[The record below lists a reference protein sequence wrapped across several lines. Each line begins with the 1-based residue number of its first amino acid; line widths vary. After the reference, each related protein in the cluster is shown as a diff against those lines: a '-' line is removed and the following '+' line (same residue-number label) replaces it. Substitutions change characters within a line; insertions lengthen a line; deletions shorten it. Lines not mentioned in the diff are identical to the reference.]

1 MNYQRLLS
9 GSLHNLARFKLRSF
23 FMSIGVVLGVAT
35 LVVGSALGSGA
46 EQKIA
51 DQINQMFGPG
61 TIFVA
66 SNELKMADLDA
77 VEDQVDQVTAVAPR
91 MMLGAK
97 EISYAGTGAQAG
109 VAGYTANAEYV
120 WNRTVTNG
128 RFFKDSDVDR
138 AARVALIGDKLEA
151 ELFGASGAVG
161 EEILVDSVPFEVVGI
176 LEPIGIDPHGEDRD
190 MEVYVPFTTAQRRL
204 ANTDLVGMAKLVVRD
219 ADRVDEV
226 VEDVATVLRERFNIA
241 EGERD
246 TFGLYTSTFADA
258 AGTRMKRMLKVYVAI
273 AAAVVLLVAAVVIAS
288 IMLVV
293 VRERVAEI
301 GLRKA
306 VGATAGSIA
315 TQFLW
320 EATTVSLVS
329 GLLGTAVGFGAAAL
343 FARIY
348 GIPVEVRPLGIA
360 FALGAAVVVGILSG
374 ILPARRAARL
384 DPIEALR

>member
-9 GSLHNLARFKLRSF
+9 SSLRNLARFKLRSF
-23 FMSIGVVLGVAT
+23 FMSIGVILGVAT
-35 LVVGSALGSGA
+35 LVVGSTLGSGA
-46 EQKIA
+46 EQKIS
-51 DQINQMFGPG
+51 DQINRMFGPG

-66 SNELKMADLDA
+66 SNELKVADLDA
-77 VEDQVDQVTAVAPR
+77 IEDRVDQVTAVGPR
-91 MMLGAK
+91 MMLGEK
-97 EISYAGTGAQAG
+97 EISYAGTDAQAG
-109 VAGYTANAEYV
+109 VAGYTANADYV
-120 WNRTVTNG
+120 WNRTVTDG
-128 RFFKDSDVDR
+128 RFFRESDVDR
-138 AARVALIGDKLEA
+138 AARVALIGNKLESK
-151 ELFGASGAVG
+151 LFGMSSGVG
-161 EEILVDSVPFEVVGI
+161 AEILVDSVPFEIVGI

-226 VEDVATVLRERFNIA
+226 VEDVATVLRDRFNID

-258 AGTRMKRMLKVYVAI
+258 AGARMKRMLKVYVAV

-293 VRERVAEI
+293 VRERVAEV

-306 VGATAGSIA
+306 VGATAGAIA
-315 TQFLW
+315 AQFLW

-343 FARIY
+343 FANLY
-348 GIPVEVRPLGIA
+348 AIPMEVRPLGIGIA
-360 FALGAAVVVGILSG
+360 IGASVVVGILSG

-384 DPIEALR
+384 NPIEALR

>member
-1 MNYQRLLS
+1 MNCQRLLRD
-9 GSLHNLARFKLRSF
+9 SLRNVVRFKLRSF
-23 FMSIGVVLGVAT
+23 FMSVGVTLGVAT
-35 LVVGSALGSGA
+35 LVVGSTLGSGA
-46 EQKIA
+46 EQKIT

-61 TIFVA
+61 TIFV
-66 SNELKMADLDA
+66 SSYELKAPDLDA
-77 VEDQVDQVTAVAPR
+77 VEDRVDQVIATGPR
-91 MMLGAK
+91 MLLGEK
-97 EISYAGTGAQAG
+97 EISYAGSNAQAS

-120 WNRTVTNG
+120 WNRTVTDG
-128 RFFKDSDVDR
+128 RFFSVSDIDR

-151 ELFGASGAVG
+151 KLFGRNSGIG
-161 EEILVDSVPFEVVGI
+161 EEILVDSVPFEVVGV

-190 MEVYVPFTTAQRRL
+190 MEVYVPLTTAQRRL
-204 ANTDLVGMAKLVVRD
+204 ANTDLVGTAKLVVRD

-226 VEDVATVLRERFNIA
+226 AEDVAAVLRERFNIA

-246 TFGLYTSTFADA
+246 TFGLYTSRFADA
-258 AGTRMKRMLKVYVAI
+258 SAARMKRMLKVYVAI
-273 AAAVVLLVAAVVIAS
+273 AASVVLLVAAIVIAS

-306 VGATAGSIA
+306 IGATASSIA

-320 EATTVSLVS
+320 ETTTVSLVS

-343 FARIY
+343 FAELY
-348 GIPVEVRPLGIA
+348 GIPMEVQPLGIA
-360 FALGAAVVVGILSG
+360 IALAAAIMVGMLAG

>member
-1 MNYQRLLS
+1 M
-9 GSLHNLARFKLRSF
+9 
-23 FMSIGVVLGVAT
+23 
-35 LVVGSALGSGA
+35 
-46 EQKIA
+46 
-51 DQINQMFGPG
+51 
-61 TIFVA
+61 
-66 SNELKMADLDA
+66 
-77 VEDQVDQVTAVAPR
+77 
-91 MMLGAK
+91 
-97 EISYAGTGAQAG
+97 
-109 VAGYTANAEYV
+109 
-120 WNRTVTNG
+120 
-128 RFFKDSDVDR
+128 
-138 AARVALIGDKLEA
+138 ALIGDKLEA
-151 ELFGASGAVG
+151 ELFGANGGVG
-161 EEILVDSVPFEVVGI
+161 EEFLIDSVPFEVVGI

-204 ANTDLVGMAKLVVRD
+204 ANTDLVGMAKLVVGD
-219 ADRVDEV
+219 ADRVEEV
-226 VEDVATVLRERFNIA
+226 AEDVAAVLREEFNIA

-246 TFGLYTSTFADA
+246 TFALYTSNFADA
-258 AGTRMKRMLKVYVAI
+258 AGARMKRMLKVYVAV

-293 VRERVAEI
+293 VRERVAEV

-343 FARIY
+343 FANLY
-348 GIPVEVRPLGIA
+348 GIPMEVRPLGIA
-360 FALGAAVVVGILSG
+360 FALGASVMVGILSG

>member
-9 GSLHNLARFKLRSF
+9 SSLRNLARFKLRSF
-23 FMSIGVVLGVAT
+23 FMSIGVILGVAT
-35 LVVGSALGSGA
+35 LVVGSTLGSGA
-46 EQKIA
+46 EQKIS
-51 DQINQMFGPG
+51 DQINRMFGPG

-66 SNELKMADLDA
+66 SNELKVADLDA
-77 VEDQVDQVTAVAPR
+77 IEDRVDQVTAVGPR
-91 MMLGAK
+91 MMLGEK
-97 EISYAGTGAQAG
+97 EISYAGTDAQAG
-109 VAGYTANAEYV
+109 VAGYTANADYV
-120 WNRTVTNG
+120 WNRTVTDG
-128 RFFKDSDVDR
+128 RFFRESDVDR
-138 AARVALIGDKLEA
+138 AARVALIGNKLESK
-151 ELFGASGAVG
+151 LFGMSSGVG
-161 EEILVDSVPFEVVGI
+161 AEILVDSVPFEIVGI

-226 VEDVATVLRERFNIA
+226 VEDVATVLRDRFNID

-258 AGTRMKRMLKVYVAI
+258 AGARMKRMLKVYVAV

-293 VRERVAEI
+293 VRERVAEV

-306 VGATAGSIA
+306 VGATAGAIA
-315 TQFLW
+315 AQFLW

-343 FARIY
+343 FANLY
-348 GIPVEVRPLGIA
+348 AIPMEVRPLGIGI
-360 FALGAAVVVGILSG
+360 ALGASVVVGILSG

-384 DPIEALR
+384 NPIEALR

>member
-9 GSLHNLARFKLRSF
+9 GSLRNLVRFKLRSF

-35 LVVGSALGSGA
+35 LIVGSTLGSGA
-46 EQKIA
+46 EQKIT

-61 TIFVA
+61 TIFVV
-66 SNELKMADLDA
+66 SGELKVADLDA
-77 VEDQVDQVTAVAPR
+77 IEDRVDQVTAVGPR
-91 MMLGAK
+91 MLLGEK
-97 EISYAGTGAQAG
+97 EISYAGTGARAG
-109 VAGYTANAEYV
+109 VAGYTANADYV
-120 WNRTVTNG
+120 WSRTVTNG
-128 RFFKDSDVDR
+128 RFFRDSDVAR

-151 ELFGASGAVG
+151 ELFGTSSGIG

-219 ADRVDEV
+219 ADRVDEIA
-226 VEDVATVLRERFNIA
+226 EDVAVVMRDRFNIA
-241 EGERD
+241 EHERD
-246 TFGLYTSTFADA
+246 TFGLYTSRFADA
-258 AGTRMKRMLKVYVAI
+258 SGARMKRMLKVYVAI
-273 AAAVVLLVAAVVIAS
+273 TAVVVLLVAAVVIAS

-293 VRERVAEI
+293 VRERIAEV

-306 VGATAGSIA
+306 VGATAQSIA

-329 GLLGTAVGFGAAAL
+329 GLLGTAVGFGFAAL
-343 FARIY
+343 FANLY
-348 GIPVEVRPLGIA
+348 GIPMEVRPLGVA

-374 ILPARRAARL
+374 ILPARRAAGL
-384 DPIEALR
+384 DPIKALQ